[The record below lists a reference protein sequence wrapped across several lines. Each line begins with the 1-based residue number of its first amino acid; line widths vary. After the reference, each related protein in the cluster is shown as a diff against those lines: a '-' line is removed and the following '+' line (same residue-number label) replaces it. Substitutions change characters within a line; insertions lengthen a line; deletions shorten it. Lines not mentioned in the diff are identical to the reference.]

1 MCKRSVLPQLWG
13 KCKVLSGSRIIIIS
27 AVWITGD
34 RIHDPDAF
42 FHLWR
47 ILFYEFLMFQS
58 VYFGENDGDYKRV
71 LSLSWASDRWL
82 ASKHVPPQQG
92 DAEGALCSLW
102 AALTSTTSERQAK
115 SFQDRKLW
123 VCLFPISSIILRL
136 LCFVRLWSGYLELKE
151 QLNLYQK

>member
-13 KCKVLSGSRIIIIS
+13 KCQVLSGSRIIIIS

-34 RIHDPDAF
+34 RIHDPNAF

-58 VYFGENDGDYKRV
+58 VYFGENDSDYKRV

-102 AALTSTTSERQAK
+102 TALASTASERQAK
-115 SFQDRKLW
+115 SFQAES
-123 VCLFPISSIILRL
+123 CGFASSPFRQLSL
-136 LCFVRLWSGYLELKE
+136 GCSVLYGYGVLIW
-151 QLNLYQK
+151 N